1 MVIAWAD
8 HLAILPILLPL
19 AAGAGL
25 LLVEERH
32 RALKA
37 AISLATTV
45 ALAGIVTALFHRLEA
60 VPQEVIVYRLAGWPA
75 PFGIVLVVDRLTVL
89 MLMLTSGLALASLIF
104 SLVRWSRAGVHY
116 LSLFQFLL
124 MGLNGAFLTGDLFNL
139 FVFFELLLAASY
151 GLALH
156 GSGIVRVRA
165 GLHYIAINLA
175 ASLLFLIGVSLIY
188 SATGTLNMADLA
200 MRIPGLDAGDRM
212 LMEAGSAIL
221 GIAFLVKAGM
231 WPLSFWLPTTYA
243 AAAPPVA
250 AMFAIM
256 SKLGIYVILRLWLLL
271 FGDAAGASS
280 DFGGMALLAI
290 GGATVLFGMIGILA
304 SQDLGRLTG
313 FAVLISSGTILAVI
327 AIGDAD
333 LTGPAIY
340 YMISSTLA
348 IGAMFMLI
356 ELIER
361 GRDPG
366 ADMLAVTREAYGDD
380 SEEDPLKMEEIGIAI
395 PATITVLGL
404 CFLSCALVLA
414 GMPPLSGFIGKFA
427 ILSAAFSVPGQGQ
440 DAVPVT
446 AFTWLLLALLM
457 VSGIVTL
464 MAMTR
469 AGIRTLWIPQ
479 ERTTPMVHLAE
490 IAPIILLLAGC
501 LALTI
506 QADPVLRYMNAAAS
520 AAHSPADYV
529 RGVLTDPETGAI
541 RSPDSGGG
549 P

>member
-25 LLVEERH
+25 LLIEERH

-37 AISLATTV
+37 AISLATTL
-45 ALAGIVTALFHRLEA
+45 ALAGIVTALFYRLEA

-89 MLMLTSGLALASLIF
+89 MLILTSGLALASLIF

-200 MRIPGLDAGDRM
+200 MRIPTLDAGDRM
-212 LMEAGSAIL
+212 LMESGSAIL

-501 LALTI
+501 VALTV

>member
-25 LLVEERH
+25 LLIEERH

-37 AISLATTV
+37 AISLATTL
-45 ALAGIVTALFHRLEA
+45 ALAGIVTALFYRLEA

-200 MRIPGLDAGDRM
+200 MRIPTLDAGDRM
-212 LMEAGSAIL
+212 LMESGSAIL

-501 LALTI
+501 VALTV

-529 RGVLTDPETGAI
+529 RGVLTDPETGAV

>member
-1 MVIAWAD
+1 MIAWAD

-25 LLVEERH
+25 LLIEERH

-37 AISLATTV
+37 AISLATTL
-45 ALAGIVTALFHRLEA
+45 ALAGIVTALFYRLEA

-89 MLMLTSGLALASLIF
+89 MLILTSGLALASLIF

-200 MRIPGLDAGDRM
+200 MRIPTLDAGDRM
-212 LMEAGSAIL
+212 LMESGSAIL

-501 LALTI
+501 VALTV

-529 RGVLTDPETGAI
+529 RGVLTDP
-541 RSPDSGGG
+541 
-549 P
+549 